1 MKETKKLQI
10 LAQGALEGV
19 YAAGSPSRGGKTY
32 KSLAPFREQLRLA
45 REHKKKRVEYYKSAA
60 GRAQTAEGKRKD
72 LEYCN
77 TAIRHLQNQ
86 IESLKRAGF
95 K

>member
-32 KSLAPFREQLRLA
+32 KSLAPYREQLRKA
-45 REHKKKRVEYYKSAA
+45 REHKKKRVAYYKSAA
-60 GRAQTAEGKRKD
+60 GLAATGDTKKRD

-77 TAIRHLQNQ
+77 TVIRSIQKQ
-86 IESLKRAGF
+86 IEVLKRQGY